1 MITVLDIQ
9 NHITKLLKQSFPDYQ
24 IRVEDNKQ
32 DVSTPAFHVSV
43 RPLLTVGRMKNKNK
57 LVNVNIY
64 YLSKNK
70 THRENLIM
78 SEQLDDMFHLT
89 LKVYDRELYIQD
101 LTISEVDTTLNVGFT
116 LDYHIGVEYEI
127 ENDLME
133 DLEINRRR
141 WLHGITSN

>member
-78 SEQLDDMFHLT
+78 SELLDDMFHLT

>member
-32 DVSTPAFHVSV
+32 DVSAPAFHVSV

-141 WLHGITSN
+141 